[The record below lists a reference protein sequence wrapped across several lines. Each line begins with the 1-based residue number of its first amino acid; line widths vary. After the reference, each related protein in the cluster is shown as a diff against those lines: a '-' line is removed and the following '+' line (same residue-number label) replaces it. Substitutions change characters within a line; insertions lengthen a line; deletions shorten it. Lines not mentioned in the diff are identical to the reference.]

1 MTADCRQP
9 TADTVIGDRSS
20 VIEGIRHEARVD
32 FPKGDPKNPMTPKE
46 LVAKFHALTGR
57 ILPEPSRSLL
67 IERCLTLDK
76 LDNIQGLLE
85 GVDLNPVRS

>member
-1 MTADCRQP
+1 
-9 TADTVIGDRSS
+9 
-20 VIEGIRHEARVD
+20 
-32 FPKGDPKNPMTPKE
+32 MTPEE
-46 LVAKFHALTGR
+46 LIAKFHALTRR

-85 GVDLNPVRS
+85 RVDLNPVRS